1 MTHHDVDV
9 AILGA
14 GTAGMRAAR
23 AARAHADRVLLIQD
37 GPYGTVCARE
47 GCMPSKLLIAAAHA
61 AHAAGEAKVID
72 QRVMKNS
79 ETGGWRAFFK
89 LDVPESTK
97 LLELTCELKD
107 GAKVVSERWMYQWRR

>member
-1 MTHHDVDV
+1 
-9 AILGA
+9 
-14 GTAGMRAAR
+14 
-23 AARAHADRVLLIQD
+23 
-37 GPYGTVCARE
+37 
-47 GCMPSKLLIAAAHA
+47 
-61 AHAAGEAKVID
+61 
-72 QRVMKNS
+72 MKNS

>member
-1 MTHHDVDV
+1 MDSDDHLYVIDF
-9 AILGA
+9 APGA
-14 GTAGMRAAR
+14 ATAGRDDAWLPQIE
-23 AARAHADRVLLIQD
+23 V
-37 GPYGTVCARE
+37 
-47 GCMPSKLLIAAAHA
+47 